1 MTETIV
7 AELKQVSHAST
18 SSADTAPLPGERA
31 GASGLRGSRLA
42 AALTWLRSR
51 PGVAVSAL
59 WIAVLLLAA
68 LVPTLFTATDPLAV
82 SSAIRQPPSAA
93 HLFGTDAIGRD
104 LFSRVVH
111 GAGLSLGAAAIAV
124 LVGVLAGTLIGLL
137 AGYRGGWVDAVLM
150 RFADVLL
157 AIPGLLLSLAFV
169 VALGFG
175 TVNVAIAVGVTSIA
189 SNARVLRSEVLKV
202 RNSVFV
208 EAAVAGGARPV
219 RVLLRHVL
227 PNSIAPLLALV
238 ALDFSAAILAI
249 SALSFLGYGAQ
260 PPTPEWGALVA
271 GGRDFLATAWWMT
284 TLPGLV
290 IALTVLAGNRLSRA
304 FTAEGAR

>member
-1 MTETIV
+1 VTETIV
-7 AELKQVSHAST
+7 ADVT
-18 SSADTAPLPGERA
+18 SSVALRPASPQASVSRRVA
-31 GASGLRGSRLA
+31 MGA
-42 AALTWLRSR
+42 WLGAR
-51 PGVAVSAL
+51 PGVVLSAL
-59 WIAVLLLAA
+59 WIVVLLVAA
-68 LVPTLFTATDPLAV
+68 IAPQLFATADPLAV

-104 LFSRVVH
+104 LYSRVVH

-124 LVGVLAGTLIGLL
+124 AVGVVAGTVIGLA
-137 AGYRGGWVDAVLM
+137 AGYRGGWLDAVLM

-202 RNSVFV
+202 RGSVYV
-208 EAAVAGGARPV
+208 EAAVAGGAGRL

-227 PNSIAPLLALV
+227 PNSISPLLALV
-238 ALDFSAAILAI
+238 ALDFSSAILAI

-271 GGRDFLATAWWMT
+271 NGRDFLATAWWMT

-290 IALTVLAGNRLSRA
+290 IALTVLAGNRLARA
-304 FTAEGAR
+304 VTTEGAR

>member
-1 MTETIV
+1 MTEGIV
-7 AELKQVSHAST
+7 EFAQPV
-18 SSADTAPLPGERA
+18 
-31 GASGLRGSRLA
+31 A
-42 AALTWLRSR
+42 AARVADPDRSRWAAAAGWLRSR
-51 PGVAVSAL
+51 PGVVVSAVWL
-59 WIAVLLLAA
+59 VVLLVAA
-68 LVPTLFTATDPLAV
+68 IAPTLFTSTDPLAI

-124 LVGVLAGTLIGLL
+124 LVGVLAGTVLGLV

-150 RFADVLL
+150 RFTDVLL

-175 TVNVAIAVGVTSIA
+175 TVNVAIAVGVTAVA

-202 RNSVFV
+202 RNSVYV
-208 EAAVAGGARPV
+208 EAAVAGGAGRL

-227 PNSIAPLLALV
+227 PNSIAPLLSLV

-271 GGRDFLATAWWMT
+271 NGRDFLATAWWLT

-304 FTAEGAR
+304 FTTEGRR

>member
-1 MTETIV
+1 MTEGIV
-7 AELKQVSHAST
+7 EFAQPATPARVADAGRSRRATAS
-18 SSADTAPLPGERA
+18 A
-31 GASGLRGSRLA
+31 
-42 AALTWLRSR
+42 WLRSR
-51 PGVAVSAL
+51 PGVAISGL
-59 WIAVLLLAA
+59 WLVVLLVAA
-68 LVPTLFTATDPLAV
+68 VAPTLFTSTDPLAV
-82 SSAIRQPPSAA
+82 SSDIRQPPSAA

-124 LVGVLAGTLIGLL
+124 VVGVLAGIVLGLV

-150 RFADVLL
+150 RFTDVLL

-175 TVNVAIAVGVTSIA
+175 TVNVAIAVGVTAVA

-202 RNSVFV
+202 RSSVYV
-208 EAAVAGGARPV
+208 EAAVAGGAGRF

-271 GGRDFLATAWWMT
+271 NGRDFLATAWWLT

-304 FTAEGAR
+304 FTTEGRR

>member
-1 MTETIV
+1 MTETL
-7 AELKQVSHAST
+7 ALDRASASGTAATTDADSAARSRRAPRGAST
-18 SSADTAPLPGERA
+18 VRDVLG
-31 GASGLRGSRLA
+31 
-42 AALTWLRSR
+42 R
-51 PGVAVSAL
+51 PGLVVSAV
-59 WIAVLLLAA
+59 WILLLLVAA
-68 LVPTLFTATDPLAV
+68 VAPTLFTPVDPLETTGPV
-82 SSAIRQPPSAA
+82 RQAPSFA

-124 LVGVLAGTLIGLL
+124 VVGLLAGTVIGLV

-150 RFADVLL
+150 RFTDVLL

-175 TVNVAIAVGVTSIA
+175 TVNVAIAVGVTSVA
-189 SNARVLRSEVLKV
+189 SNARVLRSEVLRV
-202 RNSVFV
+202 RSSVYV
-208 EAAVAGGARPV
+208 EAAVAGGAGRL

-227 PNSIAPLLALV
+227 PNSISPLLALV
-238 ALDFSAAILAI
+238 ALDFSSAILAI

-271 GGRDFLATAWWMT
+271 NGRDFLATAWWMT
-284 TLPGLV
+284 TIPGLV
-290 IALTVLAGNRLSRA
+290 IALTVLAGNRISRGLSNIG
-304 FTAEGAR
+304 TGGGAR

>member
-1 MTETIV
+1 MTETL
-7 AELKQVSHAST
+7 ALDRASASGTAAATDADSAARSRRAARGAST
-18 SSADTAPLPGERA
+18 VRDL
-31 GASGLRGSRLA
+31 
-42 AALTWLRSR
+42 
-51 PGVAVSAL
+51 VVSAV
-59 WIAVLLLAA
+59 WILVLLVAA
-68 LVPTLFTATDPLAV
+68 VAPTLFTPVDPLETTGPV
-82 SSAIRQPPSAA
+82 RQAPSFA

-124 LVGVLAGTLIGLL
+124 VVGLLAGTVIGLV

-150 RFADVLL
+150 RFTDVLL

-175 TVNVAIAVGVTSIA
+175 TVNVAIAVGVTSVA
-189 SNARVLRSEVLKV
+189 SNARVLRSEVLRV
-202 RNSVFV
+202 RSSVYV
-208 EAAVAGGARPV
+208 EAAVAGGAGRL

-227 PNSIAPLLALV
+227 PNSISPLLALV
-238 ALDFSAAILAI
+238 ALDFSSAILAI

-271 GGRDFLATAWWMT
+271 NGRDFLATAWWMT
-284 TLPGLV
+284 TIPGLV
-290 IALTVLAGNRLSRA
+290 IALTVLAGNRISRGLSNLG
-304 FTAEGAR
+304 TAGGAR

>member
-1 MTETIV
+1 MTE
-7 AELKQVSHAST
+7 ALSLDRASA
-18 SSADTAPLPGERA
+18 S
-31 GASGLRGSRLA
+31 ASGAAAAADAQTGSRRTVRRTS
-42 AALTWLRSR
+42 ALRDLLGR
-51 PGVAVSAL
+51 PGLVVSAV
-59 WIAVLLLAA
+59 WILLLLVAA
-68 LVPTLFTATDPLAV
+68 VAPTLFTPVDPLATTGPV
-82 SSAIRQPPSAA
+82 RQPPSFA

-124 LVGVLAGTLIGLL
+124 VVGLLAGTVIGLV

-150 RFADVLL
+150 RFTDVLL

-175 TVNVAIAVGVTSIA
+175 TVNVAIAVGVTSVA
-189 SNARVLRSEVLKV
+189 SNARVLRSEVLRV
-202 RNSVFV
+202 RSSVYV
-208 EAAVAGGARPV
+208 EAAVAGGAGRL

-227 PNSIAPLLALV
+227 PNSISPLLSLV
-238 ALDFSAAILAI
+238 ALDFSSAILAI

-271 GGRDFLATAWWMT
+271 NGRDFLATAWWMT
-284 TLPGLV
+284 TVPGLV
-290 IALTVLAGNRLSRA
+290 IALTVLAGNRISRGLSNLG
-304 FTAEGAR
+304 TAGGAR

>member
-1 MTETIV
+1 MTETIA
-7 AELKQVSHAST
+7 AELKQASTHPPAVGHSSAHAS
-18 SSADTAPLPGERA
+18 GR
-31 GASGLRGSRLA
+31 SRWA
-42 AALTWLRSR
+42 AAGPWVRRR
-51 PGVAVSAL
+51 PGVVVSAV

-68 LVPTLFTATDPLAV
+68 VAPALFTSTDPLAV
-82 SSAIRQPPSAA
+82 TSAIRQPPSAA
-93 HLFGTDAIGRD
+93 HIFGTDAIGRD

-111 GAGLSLGAAAIAV
+111 GAALSLGAAAVAV
-124 LVGVLAGTLIGLL
+124 LVGVVAGTVIGLV
-137 AGYRGGWVDAVLM
+137 AGYRGGWLDATLM

-175 TVNVAIAVGVTSIA
+175 TVNVAIAVGVTSVA

-202 RNSVFV
+202 RSSVYV
-208 EAAVAGGARPV
+208 EAAVAGGARPA

-238 ALDFSAAILAI
+238 ALDFSSAILAI

-271 GGRDFLATAWWMT
+271 NGRDFLATAWWMT

-304 FTAEGAR
+304 FISEGVR

>member
-1 MTETIV
+1 V
-7 AELKQVSHAST
+7 L
-18 SSADTAPLPGERA
+18 G
-31 GASGLRGSRLA
+31 
-42 AALTWLRSR
+42 R
-51 PGVAVSAL
+51 PGLVVSAV
-59 WIAVLLLAA
+59 WILLLLVAA
-68 LVPTLFTATDPLAV
+68 VAPTLFTPVDPLETTGPV
-82 SSAIRQPPSAA
+82 RQAPSFA

-124 LVGVLAGTLIGLL
+124 VVGLLAGTVIGLV

-150 RFADVLL
+150 RFTDVLL

-175 TVNVAIAVGVTSIA
+175 TVNVAIAVGVTSVA
-189 SNARVLRSEVLKV
+189 SNARVLRSEVLRV
-202 RNSVFV
+202 RSSVYV
-208 EAAVAGGARPV
+208 EAAVAGGAGRL

-227 PNSIAPLLALV
+227 PNSISPLLALV
-238 ALDFSAAILAI
+238 ALDFSSAILAI

-271 GGRDFLATAWWMT
+271 NGRDFLATAWWMT
-284 TLPGLV
+284 TIPGLV
-290 IALTVLAGNRLSRA
+290 IALTVLAGNRISRGLSNIG
-304 FTAEGAR
+304 TGGGAR

>member
-1 MTETIV
+1 MTEGIV
-7 AELKQVSHAST
+7 ELAQPVTAARA
-18 SSADTAPLPGERA
+18 ADA
-31 GASGLRGSRLA
+31 GRSRWA
-42 AALTWLRSR
+42 TVAGWLRSR
-51 PGVAVSAL
+51 PGVVISAAWL
-59 WIAVLLLAA
+59 VVLLVAA
-68 LVPTLFTATDPLAV
+68 IAPTLFTSTDPLAI
-82 SSAIRQPPSAA
+82 SSAIRQPPSAE
-93 HLFGTDAIGRD
+93 HPFGTDAIGRD

-124 LVGVLAGTLIGLL
+124 LVGVLAGIVLGLV

-150 RFADVLL
+150 RFTDVLL

-175 TVNVAIAVGVTSIA
+175 TVNVAIAVGVTAVA

-202 RNSVFV
+202 RNSVYV
-208 EAAVAGGARPV
+208 EAAVAGGAGRL

-271 GGRDFLATAWWMT
+271 NGRDFLATAWWLT

-304 FTAEGAR
+304 FTTEGRR

>member
-1 MTETIV
+1 G
-7 AELKQVSHAST
+7 AST
-18 SSADTAPLPGERA
+18 VRDLLG
-31 GASGLRGSRLA
+31 
-42 AALTWLRSR
+42 R
-51 PGVAVSAL
+51 PGLVVSAV
-59 WIAVLLLAA
+59 WILLLLVAA
-68 LVPTLFTATDPLAV
+68 VAPTLFTPVDPLETTGPV
-82 SSAIRQPPSAA
+82 RQAPSLA

-124 LVGVLAGTLIGLL
+124 VVGLLAGTVIGLV

-150 RFADVLL
+150 RFTDVLL

-175 TVNVAIAVGVTSIA
+175 TVNVAIAVGVTSVA
-189 SNARVLRSEVLKV
+189 SNARVLRSEVLRV
-202 RNSVFV
+202 RSSVYV
-208 EAAVAGGARPV
+208 EAAVAGGAGRL

-227 PNSIAPLLALV
+227 PNSISPLLALV
-238 ALDFSAAILAI
+238 ALDFSSAILAI

-271 GGRDFLATAWWMT
+271 NGRDFLATAWWMT
-284 TLPGLV
+284 TIPGLV
-290 IALTVLAGNRLSRA
+290 IALTVLAGNRISRGLSNLGSA
-304 FTAEGAR
+304 GGAR

>member
-1 MTETIV
+1 MTETL
-7 AELKQVSHAST
+7 ALDRASASGTAAATDADSAARSRRAARGAST
-18 SSADTAPLPGERA
+18 VRDLLG
-31 GASGLRGSRLA
+31 
-42 AALTWLRSR
+42 R
-51 PGVAVSAL
+51 PGLVVSAV
-59 WIAVLLLAA
+59 WILVLLVAA
-68 LVPTLFTATDPLAV
+68 VAPTLFTPVDPLETTGPV
-82 SSAIRQPPSAA
+82 RQAPSFA

-124 LVGVLAGTLIGLL
+124 VVGLLAGTVIGLV

-150 RFADVLL
+150 RFTDVLL

-175 TVNVAIAVGVTSIA
+175 TVNVAIAVGVTSVA
-189 SNARVLRSEVLKV
+189 SNARVLRSEVLRV
-202 RNSVFV
+202 RSSVYV
-208 EAAVAGGARPV
+208 EAAVAGGAGRL

-227 PNSIAPLLALV
+227 PNSISPLLALV
-238 ALDFSAAILAI
+238 ALDFSSAILAI

-271 GGRDFLATAWWMT
+271 NGRDFLATAWWMT
-284 TLPGLV
+284 TIPGLV
-290 IALTVLAGNRLSRA
+290 IALTVLAGNRISRGLSNLG
-304 FTAEGAR
+304 TAGGAR